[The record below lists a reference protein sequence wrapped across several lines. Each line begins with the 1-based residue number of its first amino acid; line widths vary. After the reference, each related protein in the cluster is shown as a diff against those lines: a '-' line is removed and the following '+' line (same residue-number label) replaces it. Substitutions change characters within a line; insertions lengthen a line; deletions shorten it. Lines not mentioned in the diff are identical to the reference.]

1 MDFLAP
7 RQSKKLCKKAIK
19 SFMDVL
25 VLPEIEK
32 GSLSG
37 YDIIQ
42 TINDTFGVVLSP
54 SVVYGSL
61 YSMEREGLLKSSVR
75 GRARTYELTTK
86 GKENLPFMSRA
97 NEELKNFITGIS
109 SIET

>member
-1 MDFLAP
+1 MAP
-7 RQSKKLCKKAIK
+7 KQSKKLCKKAIK
-19 SFMDVL
+19 SFMDVI

-32 GSLSG
+32 GSSSG

-42 TINDTFGVVLSP
+42 TINDKFGVVLSP

-61 YSMEREGLLKSSVR
+61 YSMEREGLLKASLR

-86 GKENLPFMSRA
+86 GKENLPFVSRA
-97 NEELKNFITGIS
+97 NEELERFIVGIS
-109 SIET
+109 SIEQ